1 VTRYGELI
9 EALREAARPDRPAPP
24 EFGIYLAKVRG
35 DAYEVTD
42 ADVQALKDAGYSD
55 DEIFE
60 QTVSAAVAAGLER
73 LEAGLAT
80 LR

>member
-1 VTRYGELI
+1 VTKYDQLI
-9 EALREAARPDRPAPP
+9 DDLRRAAEPDRPAPP
-24 EFGIYLAKVRG
+24 EFAAYLDKVRRH
-35 DAYEVTD
+35 AYEVTD

-60 QTVSAAVAAGLER
+60 QTVSAAVAVGLER
-73 LEAGLAT
+73 LHAGLQT